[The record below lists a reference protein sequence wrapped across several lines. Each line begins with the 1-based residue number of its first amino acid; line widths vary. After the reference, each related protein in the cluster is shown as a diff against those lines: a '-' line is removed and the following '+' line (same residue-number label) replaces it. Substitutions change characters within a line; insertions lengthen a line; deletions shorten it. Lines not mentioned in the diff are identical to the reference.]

1 MKLTDNLRV
10 SLGFMRASDLDAA
23 ETAQGVEEGMK
34 NNPAFPKPPVPLV
47 PPAIPDPNAP
57 VDLQT
62 LRLSFSAACVLS
74 GPGGTQ
80 LTADKNIKGG
90 LLKDAMHKLAM
101 YVQIIARHDLALL
114 LSSGFEASSKNR
126 ASIPLLRPD
135 IMAIINEASG
145 ALLVRGA
152 SVLNARSYQ
161 VQASTDGGKTWVD
174 MDDSTGARRIVV
186 QPVTPGT
193 VYTIRIRA
201 VGGSTKFSE
210 WSNAVSR
217 MAT

>member
-1 MKLTDNLRV
+1 
-10 SLGFMRASDLDAA
+10 
-23 ETAQGVEEGMK
+23 
-34 NNPAFPKPPVPLV
+34 
-47 PPAIPDPNAP
+47 
-57 VDLQT
+57 
-62 LRLSFSAACVLS
+62 
-74 GPGGTQ
+74 
-80 LTADKNIKGG
+80 
-90 LLKDAMHKLAM
+90 M

-114 LSSGFEASSKNR
+114 LSSGFEAASTNR

-135 IMAIINEASG
+135 IAAIINEVSG
-145 ALLVRGA
+145 ALLVRGT

-161 VQASTDGGKTWVD
+161 VQISTDAGKTLVA
-174 MDDSTGARRIVV
+174 MDESTGARRIVV

-193 VYTIRIRA
+193 VYTVRIRA